1 MTLPRIQIKVTL
13 TPGEK
18 IKISNST
25 DAYNILSKLF
35 SEDTVAWTEEVILL
49 AVNKANEVYG
59 WYRLSQGGTTG
70 TVLDPKVVFSI
81 LLNAG
86 ASGFMVAHNHPS
98 GNLKASKEDI
108 QITKKLFN
116 AGEFLDITLLDHII
130 ITPNGSYLSMA
141 DEKLF

>member
-1 MTLPRIQIKVTL
+1 MTLPKIQIKVTL

-25 DAYNILSKLF
+25 DAHNILSKLF
-35 SEDTVAWTEEVILL
+35 SEDTLAWTEEVILL

-70 TVLDPKVVFSI
+70 TILDPKVVFSI

-98 GNLKASKEDI
+98 GNLKPSQEDI
-108 QITKKLFN
+108 RITKKLFN
-116 AGEFLDITLLDHII
+116 AGDFLDITLLDHII

>member
-1 MTLPRIQIKVTL
+1 MTLPKIQIKVTL

-25 DAYNILSKLF
+25 DAHNILSKLF
-35 SEDTVAWTEEVILL
+35 SEDTLAWTEEVILL

-86 ASGFMVAHNHPS
+86 ASGFIVSHNHPS
-98 GNLKASKEDI
+98 GSLKPSQQDI
-108 QITKKLFN
+108 NITKKLFN
-116 AGEFLDITLLDHII
+116 AGDFLDITLLDHII

>member
-1 MTLPRIQIKVTL
+1 MTLPKIKIKVTL

-18 IKISNST
+18 IKISHSQ
-25 DAYNILSKLF
+25 DAHNILSKLF

-70 TVLDPKVVFSI
+70 TVVDPKVVFSI

-86 ASGFMVAHNHPS
+86 ASGFIVSHNHPS
-98 GNLKASKEDI
+98 GNLKPSQEDI
-108 QITKKLFN
+108 SITKKLFN
-116 AGEFLDITLLDHII
+116 AGEFLDITLLDHVII
-130 ITPNGSYLSMA
+130 SPNGNYLSLA
-141 DEKLF
+141 DENLF

>member
-1 MTLPRIQIKVTL
+1 MTLPKIQIKVTL

-25 DAYNILSKLF
+25 DAHNIFSKLF

-70 TVLDPKVVFSI
+70 TILDPKVVFSI

-108 QITKKLFN
+108 DITKKLFN

>member
-1 MTLPRIQIKVTL
+1 MTLPKIKIKVTL

-18 IKISNST
+18 IKISNSQ
-25 DAYNILSKLF
+25 DAHNILSKLF

-86 ASGFMVAHNHPS
+86 ASGFIVSHNHPS
-98 GNLKASKEDI
+98 GNLKPSQEDI
-108 QITKKLFN
+108 SITKKLFN
-116 AGEFLDITLLDHII
+116 AGEFLDITLLDHVII
-130 ITPNGSYLSMA
+130 SPNGNYLSMA
-141 DEKLF
+141 DENLF

>member
-1 MTLPRIQIKVTL
+1 MTLPKIQIKVTL

-18 IKISNST
+18 IKISNSQ

-70 TVLDPKVVFSI
+70 TILDPKVVFSI

>member
-1 MTLPRIQIKVTL
+1 MTLPKIQIKVTL

-70 TVLDPKVVFSI
+70 TILDPKVVFSI

-98 GNLKASKEDI
+98 GNLKPSQEDI
-108 QITKKLFN
+108 RITKKLFN
-116 AGEFLDITLLDHII
+116 AGDFLDITLLDHII